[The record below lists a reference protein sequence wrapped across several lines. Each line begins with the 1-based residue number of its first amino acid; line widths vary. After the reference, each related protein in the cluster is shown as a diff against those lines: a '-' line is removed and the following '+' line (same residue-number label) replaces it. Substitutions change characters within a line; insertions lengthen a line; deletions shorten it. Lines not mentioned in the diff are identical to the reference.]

1 MTSKKKPSSGV
12 KTLRYR
18 AENVLKATNTQVK
31 KMSLPEIQHLV
42 HELQVHQ
49 IELEMQNEELMQAQ
63 LDLQQARDRYADLYD
78 FAPVGFLTLNSRG
91 QILEANLPACQLLGV
106 ERKTLLRQ
114 KLEKFV
120 LATDQKILRQH
131 LHHVEQGHIKEIS
144 DVIRLKHNAS
154 SYFVRLESLYEV
166 LALPNLEARFRMAIL
181 DLTEQEKTKALQ
193 KEQEVWVRAMLDS
206 AMDAI
211 ITVDDHQKI
220 ILFNASAVQMFGCTT
235 KEALGQSLDRFIP
248 QRFRKAHA
256 DHMKNFERGS
266 SVKRRMGSLGEV
278 TGLRANG
285 EEFPLEASISK
296 VRSEKGVLFT
306 VILRD
311 ITDRR
316 TMENTLGKEKE
327 FIATVLD
334 SVGALVLILDL
345 DWRIVRCNQ
354 VCTDL
359 TGRKMADIRG
369 KFFLDLSV
377 ETEEETPKVKD
388 ILGAFKEKQ
397 SLISFENAWVGRDR
411 QLHWIRWFN
420 TVLTDKEGKA
430 INVIATGVDI
440 TARKRTELEMAHLA
454 KHNELI
460 LNSAWEGIYGLD
472 HKGKVTFFNRSAEQ
486 LTGWKGSDLQGQ
498 VLHNLL
504 HHSKQDG
511 TPYPWKN
518 CPVYVSLRQGKI
530 QSVDTEVL
538 WRKDGTCF
546 EVEYTSMPFHN
557 NNNNNNN
564 KIEGAVVTF
573 RDITARRESEKALR
587 ESEERFQAFMNYTP
601 TVAFLKDDKGR
612 YVYVN
617 RQFQEKLHFSLAD
630 CLGKTDPEL
639 FPPEIAS
646 IFIEHDQK
654 VLKTKKVLEVEEST
668 LDETGSVCHWWVMK
682 FLIPR
687 QGGPGWLG
695 GVALDITD
703 RKKDHEVLQQR
714 EAELQGSKKILQAL
728 GGRLLSAQEDE
739 RRRISRELHDDMN
752 QRLAVLAFNIQSVQK
767 GLDLSDLMYQNLQNL
782 YDGVSSISDDVR
794 RLAYQLHPSILD
806 DLGLNVALRSFVS
819 DFTKWG
825 GIPVEY
831 SSTDVPVSL
840 PPEISSCLY
849 RVAQESLRNAARH
862 AECSKIEVRLLGVDG
877 GLRLSI
883 LDNGK
888 GFEVKKG
895 RPGVHGLGLIGMEER
910 VRVVEGTYEVKSA
923 PGQGTKITVW
933 VPISP

>member
-1 MTSKKKPSSGV
+1 
-12 KTLRYR
+12 
-18 AENVLKATNTQVK
+18 
-31 KMSLPEIQHLV
+31 
-42 HELQVHQ
+42 
-49 IELEMQNEELMQAQ
+49 
-63 LDLQQARDRYADLYD
+63 
-78 FAPVGFLTLNSRG
+78 
-91 QILEANLPACQLLGV
+91 
-106 ERKTLLRQ
+106 
-114 KLEKFV
+114 
-120 LATDQKILRQH
+120 
-131 LHHVEQGHIKEIS
+131 
-144 DVIRLKHNAS
+144 
-154 SYFVRLESLYEV
+154 
-166 LALPNLEARFRMAIL
+166 
-181 DLTEQEKTKALQ
+181 
-193 KEQEVWVRAMLDS
+193 
-206 AMDAI
+206 
-211 ITVDDHQKI
+211 
-220 ILFNASAVQMFGCTT
+220 
-235 KEALGQSLDRFIP
+235 
-248 QRFRKAHA
+248 
-256 DHMKNFERGS
+256 
-266 SVKRRMGSLGEV
+266 
-278 TGLRANG
+278 
-285 EEFPLEASISK
+285 
-296 VRSEKGVLFT
+296 
-306 VILRD
+306 
-311 ITDRR
+311 
-316 TMENTLGKEKE
+316 
-327 FIATVLD
+327 
-334 SVGALVLILDL
+334 
-345 DWRIVRCNQ
+345 
-354 VCTDL
+354 
-359 TGRKMADIRG
+359 
-369 KFFLDLSV
+369 
-377 ETEEETPKVKD
+377 
-388 ILGAFKEKQ
+388 
-397 SLISFENAWVGRDR
+397 
-411 QLHWIRWFN
+411 
-420 TVLTDKEGKA
+420 
-430 INVIATGVDI
+430 
-440 TARKRTELEMAHLA
+440 
-454 KHNELI
+454 
-460 LNSAWEGIYGLD
+460 
-472 HKGKVTFFNRSAEQ
+472 
-486 LTGWKGSDLQGQ
+486 
-498 VLHNLL
+498 
-504 HHSKQDG
+504 
-511 TPYPWKN
+511 
-518 CPVYVSLRQGKI
+518 
-530 QSVDTEVL
+530 
-538 WRKDGTCF
+538 
-546 EVEYTSMPFHN
+546 
-557 NNNNNNN
+557 
-564 KIEGAVVTF
+564 
-573 RDITARRESEKALR
+573 
-587 ESEERFQAFMNYTP
+587 
-601 TVAFLKDDKGR
+601 
-612 YVYVN
+612 
-617 RQFQEKLHFSLAD
+617 
-630 CLGKTDPEL
+630 LGKTDPEL